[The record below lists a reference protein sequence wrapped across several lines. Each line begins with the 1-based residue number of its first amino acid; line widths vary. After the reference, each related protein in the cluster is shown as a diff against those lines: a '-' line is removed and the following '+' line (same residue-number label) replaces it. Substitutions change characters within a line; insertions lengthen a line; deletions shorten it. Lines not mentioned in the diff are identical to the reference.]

1 MMKVIVVAFISEWE
15 NGGITAG
22 VFLASILLKV
32 RRYLVYIRYLW
43 YTAISIK
50 VVHEQSGKVE
60 YERER
65 LLGIANKFMNS
76 QSDS

>member
-1 MMKVIVVAFISEWE
+1 MMKVIVVAFISGWE
-15 NGGITAG
+15 NGGIAAG
-22 VFLASILLKV
+22 VFLASILLKG

-50 VVHEQSGKVE
+50 VVHEQRGKVE

-65 LLGIANKFMNS
+65 LLGIANKFMNF